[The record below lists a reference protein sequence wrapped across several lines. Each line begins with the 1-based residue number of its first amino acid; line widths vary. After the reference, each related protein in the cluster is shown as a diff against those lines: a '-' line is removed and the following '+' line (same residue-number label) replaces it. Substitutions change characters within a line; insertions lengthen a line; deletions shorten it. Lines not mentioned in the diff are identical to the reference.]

1 MRCSRIG
8 ETISYLYATLEF
20 PMRQILTLLL
30 SVAAL
35 ASVAPLRAQP
45 VENVVNINEAAAS
58 NKSVALAKL
67 ELQRITDLVAAGAL
81 PRVRVQQAE
90 ANLADAE
97 DEAILE
103 RTLYGN
109 LPAPGASGEAS
120 KSGEVSKSEEV
131 SQEMIAAA
139 QRRVDRQ
146 QARVERAREIVSAG
160 VAAQS
165 YLLPIEQ
172 ELTTRETGLNL
183 ARLRAQLMTDLAAA
197 RNIPKI
203 ADVPDP
209 SIGDSELFA
218 QGMEHYEGDGAFDES
233 RELPPLE
240 WAFESKFAH
249 ALPISAEGETEV
261 HRALGFDHRGR
272 VDVAVVPSQPE
283 GIWLRQ
289 YLKLHKIPYYAFAH
303 AVPGKAT
310 AAHVHI
316 GPGSTRLSSWITP
329 RATPRLAPRSHSAD

>member
-1 MRCSRIG
+1 M
-8 ETISYLYATLEF
+8 ISYSYATLEF
-20 PMRQILTLLL
+20 PMRQIPTLLL

-35 ASVAPLRAQP
+35 VSLAPLGAQP

-58 NKSVALAKL
+58 NKSVALAEL

-81 PRVRVQQAE
+81 PRIRVQQAE
-90 ANLADAE
+90 DNVADAQ
-97 DEAILE
+97 DEALLE
-103 RTLYGN
+103 QTLYGN
-109 LPAPGASGEAS
+109 LPAKGASED
-120 KSGEVSKSEEV
+120 V

-146 QARVERAREIVSAG
+146 QARLERAREIVSAG

-172 ELTTRETGLNL
+172 ELTTRQTGLDL
-183 ARLRAQLMTDLAAA
+183 ARLRAQLITELAAA
-197 RNIPKI
+197 HNIPKI

-209 SIGDSELFA
+209 TIGDNDLFA

-233 RELPPLE
+233 RELQPLE

-249 ALPISAEGETEV
+249 PLPISAEGETEV

-303 AVPGKAT
+303 AIPGKAT

-329 RATPRLAPRSHSAD
+329 QVSRLAPRSHSAD

>member
-1 MRCSRIG
+1 
-8 ETISYLYATLEF
+8 
-20 PMRQILTLLL
+20 MRQILTLLL
-30 SVAAL
+30 SAAAL
-35 ASVAPLRAQP
+35 VSFANLRAQP
-45 VENVVNINEAAAS
+45 VENVVNVNEAAAS

-90 ANLADAE
+90 TDLADAE

-103 RTLYGN
+103 RTLFGN
-109 LPAPGASGEAS
+109 LPAQGAGPEAS
-120 KSGEVSKSEEV
+120 K
-131 SQEMIAAA
+131 EMIAAA

-146 QARVERAREIVSAG
+146 QARLERAREIVAAG
-160 VAAQS
+160 VAARS
-165 YLLPIEQ
+165 YLLPIEE
-172 ELTTRETGLNL
+172 ELTTRQTGLDL
-183 ARLRAQLMTDLAAA
+183 ARLRAQLVTDLAAA
-197 RNIPKI
+197 HNIPKI
-203 ADVPDP
+203 AGLADP
-209 SIGDSELFA
+209 SIDESELFA
-218 QGMEHYEGDGAFDES
+218 QGMEHYEGDGVFDES
-233 RELPPLE
+233 RELQPLE

-249 ALPISAEGETEV
+249 PLPISAEGETEV

-303 AVPGKAT
+303 AIPGKAT

-316 GPGSTRLSSWITP
+316 GPGSTRLSSWIAP
-329 RATPRLAPRSHSAD
+329 RVSPRLAPRYHSAD